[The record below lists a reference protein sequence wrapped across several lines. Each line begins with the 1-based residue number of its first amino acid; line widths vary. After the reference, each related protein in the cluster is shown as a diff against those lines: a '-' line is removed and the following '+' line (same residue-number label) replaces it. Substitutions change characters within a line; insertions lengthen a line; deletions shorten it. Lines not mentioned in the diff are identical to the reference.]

1 MLVIG
6 QHNFYPPLY
15 KNIFFIH
22 FYKFLFKPWVEES
35 LEGDHL
41 LAAVLASLCASS
53 IRLTSTLP
61 VTLEGDTLSDSSPL
75 SPDPNHDSSPLASNE
90 HTQEMSP
97 GIGSSEVNK
106 CPVLVDCITVR
117 TEVNYL
123 FM

>member
-1 MLVIG
+1 M
-6 QHNFYPPLY
+6 
-15 KNIFFIH
+15 KKCIFFS
-22 FYKFLFKPWVEES
+22 KPWVEES

-61 VTLEGDTLSDSSPL
+61 VTLEGDTLSESSPL
-75 SPDPNHDSSPLASNE
+75 SPDPNHDASPVASNE

-97 GIGSSEVNK
+97 GIGGSEVNK

-117 TEVNYL
+117 SEVNR
-123 FM
+123 